1 MERVGGF
8 GARMVRHPSASL
20 ARDCL
25 QEDRVLHGI
34 GGSIGLKTSME
45 QRHARERAEIEVE
58 LISMCTVRLGEDK
71 ASEEGPLGV
80 KKQGDG
86 PCLYNLAREQD
97 DGLGSYH
104 FTKDG
109 TKRT

>member
-1 MERVGGF
+1 
-8 GARMVRHPSASL
+8 
-20 ARDCL
+20 
-25 QEDRVLHGI
+25 
-34 GGSIGLKTSME
+34 ME
-45 QRHARERAEIEVE
+45 QRHARKGDEIKVE
-58 LISMCTVRLGEDK
+58 MVSMCTVRLGEDK

-104 FTKDG
+104 FTKDRVKW
-109 TKRT
+109 TRRPLENQWYVNMLSFPLCIAV